1 MAARVTSS
9 VVMAAISFSTAN
21 FSRVTNSVVM
31 AAVRLYRKQSIAR
44 IDPAVDLPCVASC
57 YGVCCFENR
66 SD

>member
-1 MAARVTSS
+1 MTARVTSS
-9 VVMAAISFSTAN
+9 AVMAAITFNTAN
-21 FSRVTNSVVM
+21 FAQVTSSVVM
-31 AAVRLYRKQSIAR
+31 AAVRLYRRQSIAR